1 MSSGNNSISN
11 DFYKAKNIAINYYCF
26 YFYNHLFFKRFSDLP
41 SIIKPYISIVLYYS
55 NISPDGKS
63 VLYNKDKYELTKVDI
78 DILSKFISTKNLYD
92 IIDEFAITRL
102 NVSKKNK
109 EHIVACFG
117 NLSKSLYDYSILGCD
132 DSIISVL
139 SNLVV
144 IMNRVDFSKKSI
156 SLLTRSVKHLF
167 SSTDFINRFFS
178 LFSKDYKYTLRAFS
192 ELMPN
197 LELMA
202 DFNIVKSIVAVNGFF
217 DYAQNVRFYMLRT
230 VVCSFVGEDDQI
242 QDSIKEMIDSE
253 DRIQEKIVLLRLLY
267 KHINDKEMIKKYKKL
282 LSDNYEK
289 LSTNALYDF
298 VFSKWIRLSES
309 NIDYLFKDIISSQKY
324 KDENE
329 ANGIRIEPDP
339 VDSRLES
346 IYILYLCGLIK
357 DLSPLAEIS
366 VGKPHL
372 QFLLKPDDFDY
383 STVDFSNYMWL
394 NFAHNSKLIR
404 KFIDHKAEIAPK
416 LIGRYK
422 TGSITEDEKKI
433 LIKYIIDEDE
443 LWKL

>member
-1 MSSGNNSISN
+1 
-11 DFYKAKNIAINYYCF
+11 
-26 YFYNHLFFKRFSDLP
+26 
-41 SIIKPYISIVLYYS
+41 
-55 NISPDGKS
+55 
-63 VLYNKDKYELTKVDI
+63 
-78 DILSKFISTKNLYD
+78 
-92 IIDEFAITRL
+92 
-102 NVSKKNK
+102 
-109 EHIVACFG
+109 
-117 NLSKSLYDYSILGCD
+117 
-132 DSIISVL
+132 
-139 SNLVV
+139 
-144 IMNRVDFSKKSI
+144 
-156 SLLTRSVKHLF
+156 
-167 SSTDFINRFFS
+167 
-178 LFSKDYKYTLRAFS
+178 
-192 ELMPN
+192 
-197 LELMA
+197 
-202 DFNIVKSIVAVNGFF
+202 
-217 DYAQNVRFYMLRT
+217 
-230 VVCSFVGEDDQI
+230 
-242 QDSIKEMIDSE
+242 MIDSE

-394 NFAHNSKLIR
+394 CMLK
-404 KFIDHKAEIAPK
+404 
-416 LIGRYK
+416 
-422 TGSITEDEKKI
+422 
-433 LIKYIIDEDE
+433 
-443 LWKL
+443 